1 MVPLTVEGITAGN
14 TTRGHRFLS
23 PDAFTVTGFD
33 DYAAK
38 LRRAHVILDS
48 HEREEAIRQQAANL
62 AFARGWEIVPDDAL
76 LSEVAGLVEWPVP
89 LMGAIEDRFLTLPPE
104 VLQTSMKEHQKFF
117 SARNP
122 KTGRI
127 EGFVTVA
134 NIDAAATA
142 GKWETLLPPVVSKV
156 MKYQGHYVAVP
167 VNVHRVNWLWVNPAV
182 LAKAGAKA
190 PTNFDEFFAAADKIK
205 AAGMVAVAH
214 GGQPWQDAT
223 VFESVVLGVG
233 GAAFYDK
240 ALVKLDQ
247 AALTSPTM
255 VKSFETLG
263 KIKTYIDKD
272 AAGRDWNL
280 ATAMVIN
287 GKAGMQFMGDWAKGE
302 FTAAGKVPGKD
313 FLCLPAPG
321 TEKSYTFN
329 IDSLAMFKVKSAE
342 EQKAQLTLANAVMS
356 PEFQEVFNLNKGSI
370 PVRSGVS
377 RAKFDSCATRSMD
390 DMAASSKAGTLEPSM
405 AHGMAIDSAKAGAIQ
420 DVIAKFMN
428 SSMTPQAAV
437 QALAKAAKT
446 K

>member
-1 MVPLTVEGITAGN
+1 VQLAQASLTG
-14 TTRGHRFLS
+14 
-23 PDAFTVTGFD
+23 
-33 DYAAK
+33 
-38 LRRAHVILDS
+38 
-48 HEREEAIRQQAANL
+48 
-62 AFARGWEIVPDDAL
+62 
-76 LSEVAGLVEWPVP
+76 
-89 LMGAIEDRFLTLPPE
+89 
-104 VLQTSMKEHQKFF
+104 
-117 SARNP
+117 
-122 KTGRI
+122 
-127 EGFVTVA
+127 
-134 NIDAAATA
+134 
-142 GKWETLLPPVVSKV
+142 
-156 MKYQGHYVAVP
+156 
-167 VNVHRVNWLWVNPAV
+167 
-182 LAKAGAKA
+182 
-190 PTNFDEFFAAADKIK
+190 
-205 AAGMVAVAH
+205 
-214 GGQPWQDAT
+214 
-223 VFESVVLGVG
+223 
-233 GAAFYDK
+233 
-240 ALVKLDQ
+240 
-247 AALTSPTM
+247 PTM
-255 VKSFETLG
+255 IMAFETRAR
-263 KIKTYIDKD
+263 IKTYIVQD

-342 EQKAQLTLANAVMS
+342 EQKAQLTLASAVMS

>member
-1 MVPLTVEGITAGN
+1 MI
-14 TTRGHRFLS
+14 
-23 PDAFTVTGFD
+23 
-33 DYAAK
+33 
-38 LRRAHVILDS
+38 
-48 HEREEAIRQQAANL
+48 
-62 AFARGWEIVPDDAL
+62 
-76 LSEVAGLVEWPVP
+76 
-89 LMGAIEDRFLTLPPE
+89 
-104 VLQTSMKEHQKFF
+104 
-117 SARNP
+117 
-122 KTGRI
+122 
-127 EGFVTVA
+127 
-134 NIDAAATA
+134 
-142 GKWETLLPPVVSKV
+142 
-156 MKYQGHYVAVP
+156 
-167 VNVHRVNWLWVNPAV
+167 
-182 LAKAGAKA
+182 
-190 PTNFDEFFAAADKIK
+190 
-205 AAGMVAVAH
+205 AVAH

-233 GAAFYDK
+233 GAGFYDK

-247 AALTSPTM
+247 ASLTSPTM
-255 VKSFETLG
+255 VKSFETLA

-302 FTAAGKVPGKD
+302 FTAAGKVAGKD

-321 TEKSYTFN
+321 TEKSFTFN
-329 IDSLAMFKVKSAE
+329 IDSLAMFKVKNPE
-342 EQKAQLTLANAVMS
+342 EQKAQLTLASAVMS

-390 DMAASSKAGTLEPSM
+390 DMAASGKAGMLEPSM

-428 SSMTPQAAV
+428 STMTPQAAV